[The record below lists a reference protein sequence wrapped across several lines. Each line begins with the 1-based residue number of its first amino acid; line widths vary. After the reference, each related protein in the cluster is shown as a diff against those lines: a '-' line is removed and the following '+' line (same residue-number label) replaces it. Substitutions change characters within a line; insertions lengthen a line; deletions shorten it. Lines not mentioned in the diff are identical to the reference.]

1 MVRLIIL
8 FLLLSFS
15 SYGQTVQEAFSGY
28 GDIQSITGSG
38 PTYTITLNPFIGNP
52 KFQPNG
58 QYNGTDVSI
67 GNVIW
72 ADCARYVIA
81 SVVSTSY
88 SSMTVT
94 ATVPATDWAL
104 GITPPNPNQRVAIV
118 TEIDGIPILP
128 PTADGNGG
136 ALSSID
142 NILYACILAHQTKQL
157 LIGKNSVN
165 EITDYVGTTD
175 VPPSPPASSYT
186 GETWRNSVGEF
197 YYSNGTQ
204 WLSDK
209 EVKLTNTSLQGL
221 STGQYKIGI
230 DTLGKDTMYLANNGI
245 FRRFEAGG
253 SNISFQL
260 TTPPLGDL
268 EITDGGGTL
277 SVPILD
283 IAPIQSVTGS
293 NEISVSPS
301 PGGTLSLDMPSQGAS
316 SDDIFR
322 WDGSGW
328 QPSTFIRNY
337 PLVGNATLADPLKID
352 DGFADGHVLMW
363 DGVGWGSSPITTNAT
378 LSGIGTS
385 GNPLK
390 IAQQGAT
397 SGQVLKWNG
406 TTWLPSA
413 DAGGISTLNG
423 LTPTTQTFATGTTGT
438 DFGISS
444 ATSTHTFNLPIAS
457 AINTGKLSSTDWTT
471 FNNKVTN
478 AGTGVNNQWAY
489 WTGANTLSTSNLLKH
504 VPTGYLS
511 AESANGFGLP
521 KRTTVNTN
529 AGDIY
534 MRTDLGN
541 TPYYT
546 YSNGNTK
553 PILTGGAF
561 WSIYGGSYS
570 DSKQYIPEMNSIMY
584 GTNNIRW
591 VKTTSGGTGPGQT
604 HIVTFTLNTPFGNLV
619 YPFGRM
625 TFSHYYNRIPQS
637 ISVRVQLTNGTWY
650 GPYNVDLTKTLN
662 TNNTGLTS
670 FPVYFL
676 DIGGIGN
683 FLNKIEITTVG
694 DAVNGIFYGTYTDS
708 GFDYFPDS
716 PEGIY
721 SPYRWFDKGYNEYL
735 PNTVE
740 GVTASGVSQWK
751 ISNNSLPTYFNNIGT
766 ASFLAVGTAS
776 SNVTHCAL
784 SVKNGTA
791 DNQSYFGIN
800 HRTIA
805 NNPVFATN
813 GLGQT
818 MIGTE
823 SPASLTTRAV
833 IHGLGSTSSTSSFA
847 VHNSTG
853 TNNGLVV
860 RDDGMV
866 GIGTASPASLPGFGR
881 GLNIHTSDGLP
892 NVHLSNPGGSWCGL
906 GLDNSKGYFYSKSG
920 FNISYNVTA
929 GQTQAL
935 SFING
940 TTGTLTRTF
949 WLDGAAPGKWSLG
962 KNAVVQVNTDG
973 YILGSDNS
981 SSTLNINCANAAGT
995 SLFAVRNDGKVGIG
1009 TGTPTGLLT
1018 VKDNGAGGYIA
1029 EIHANNST
1037 PWLAGWFNDTYSTT
1051 NPAFTYF
1058 ARNDGS
1064 WEMGTQAGK
1073 TMTIFQAY
1081 GTPRLTMLSS
1091 GDFRVEKSLGV
1102 GGINPTALIHT
1113 KAGTA
1118 TASTAPFK
1126 FTVTGAVLNTTP
1138 EVGALE
1144 VDAANR
1150 IYYVGASGTR
1160 NTIAY
1165 LSDVATTVSMK
1176 EESFTAT
1183 AAQTTFTIAYSA
1195 PAPSGTSMPIRVYR
1209 NGVRLKYVSSGPTS
1223 TQFTYTTTTITT
1235 TANAAGDEIV
1245 IEYLN

>member
-316 SDDIFR
+316 THDIFR
-322 WDGSGW
+322 WDGSAW
-328 QPSTFIRNY
+328 KPFKFVPKY
-337 PLVGNATLADPLKID
+337 PLLGNGIIGDSIRLDNGTAVNDVLMWDGSYWTPTQPFVVTDYPLIGAGTTLDPLKID
-352 DGFADGHVLMW
+352 DGISTGNTLMW
-363 DGVGWGSSPITTNAT
+363 DGLDWSIQDLTTDAT
-378 LSGIGTS
+378 LA
-385 GNPLK
+385 GNGWLSTPLK
-390 IAQQGAT
+390 LAQNGAT

-406 TTWLPSA
+406 TAWLPSNSTSGTVTSVGLA
-413 DAGGISTLNG
+413 MPSIFSVTNSPVTSTGTLTASLVTQSANTVFAAPTGSSGIPTFRVPTHTDITNWGGIGITSGTIGQYQIPYGAGSGNYLNSSSTFVYNGSSLGIGTATPTSGIKIHTLGGSEQYWFLQSSSNGYSGIRFKNGTGTQNHIFFNNAGMSGDGTFVLTSGGSGGGLRKKLAVSGGVSIGAAYVNTDMNIDNSLIVQGNVGFGTISPLTTLHVSGNSPLIVDVSGYSDNIIFQSTAPAANSGFGIRFQDSQGAGSFARRLYFQKNCFNFGGTGAGYATDGNKLAHFNGSVTIGTGTGYISPTQVSNTNG
-423 LTPTTQTFATGTTGT
+423 LTV
-438 DFGISS
+438 D
-444 ATSTHTFNLPIAS
+444 
-457 AINTGKLSSTDWTT
+457 
-471 FNNKVTN
+471 
-478 AGTGVNNQWAY
+478 
-489 WTGANTLSTSNLLKH
+489 
-504 VPTGYLS
+504 
-511 AESANGFGLP
+511 
-521 KRTTVNTN
+521 
-529 AGDIY
+529 
-534 MRTDLGN
+534 GN
-541 TPYYT
+541 T
-546 YSNGNTK
+546 S
-553 PILTGGAF
+553 
-561 WSIYGGSYS
+561 
-570 DSKQYIPEMNSIMY
+570 M
-584 GTNNIRW
+584 
-591 VKTTSGGTGPGQT
+591 
-604 HIVTFTLNTPFGNLV
+604 
-619 YPFGRM
+619 
-625 TFSHYYNRIPQS
+625 
-637 ISVRVQLTNGTWY
+637 
-650 GPYNVDLTKTLN
+650 
-662 TNNTGLTS
+662 
-670 FPVYFL
+670 
-676 DIGGIGN
+676 
-683 FLNKIEITTVG
+683 
-694 DAVNGIFYGTYTDS
+694 
-708 GFDYFPDS
+708 
-716 PEGIY
+716 
-721 SPYRWFDKGYNEYL
+721 
-735 PNTVE
+735 
-740 GVTASGVSQWK
+740 
-751 ISNNSLPTYFNNIGT
+751 GT
-766 ASFLAVGTAS
+766 ASPSTNSKL
-776 SNVTHCAL
+776 L
-784 SVKNGTA
+784 
-791 DNQSYFGIN
+791 IN
-800 HRTIA
+800 
-805 NNPVFATN
+805 
-813 GLGQT
+813 
-818 MIGTE
+818 
-823 SPASLTTRAV
+823 
-833 IHGLGSTSSTSSFA
+833 GSTSTSASFSFQA
-847 VHNSTG
+847 HNSTG
-853 TNNGLVV
+853 TSNSLVV
-860 RDDGMV
+860 RDDKMV
-866 GIGTASPASLPGFGR
+866 GIGRVPSYNLDVAVPQYGFANFETSTAGYGGIRIADGTQPILQFTSGANQQQLTG
-881 GLNIHTSDGLP
+881 GLNFYFRNYATGGAVSFLTESNHRLWINANGNIGIGHTS
-892 NVHLSNPGGSWCGL
+892 
-906 GLDNSKGYFYSKSG
+906 
-920 FNISYNVTA
+920 
-929 GQTQAL
+929 
-935 SFING
+935 
-940 TTGTLTRTF
+940 
-949 WLDGAAPGKWSLG
+949 
-962 KNAVVQVNTDG
+962 
-973 YILGSDNS
+973 
-981 SSTLNINCANAAGT
+981 
-995 SLFAVRNDGKVGIG
+995 
-1009 TGTPTGLLT
+1009 
-1018 VKDNGAGGYIA
+1018 
-1029 EIHANNST
+1029 
-1037 PWLAGWFNDTYSTT
+1037 
-1051 NPAFTYF
+1051 
-1058 ARNDGS
+1058 
-1064 WEMGTQAGK
+1064 
-1073 TMTIFQAY
+1073 
-1081 GTPRLTMLSS
+1081 
-1091 GDFRVEKSLGV
+1091 
-1102 GGINPTALIHT
+1102 PTALFHL

-1118 TASTAPFK
+1118 AVNTPPIK

-1165 LSDVATTVSMK
+1165 LSDVAATVSMK

-1223 TQFTYTTTTITT
+1223 TQFTYTTTTVTT
-1235 TANAAGDEIV
+1235 TANAVGDIIT